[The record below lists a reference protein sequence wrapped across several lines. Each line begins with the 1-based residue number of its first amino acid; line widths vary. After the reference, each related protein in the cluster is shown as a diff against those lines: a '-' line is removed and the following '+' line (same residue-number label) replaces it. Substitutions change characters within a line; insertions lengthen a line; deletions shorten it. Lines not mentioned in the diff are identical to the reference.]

1 MIETNLIKTDSAS
14 VADSLASKKYE
25 LDLKIFEDLEV
36 DRKAT
41 QIKTEALQAKRNAL
55 SKDYGL
61 LKKEGKDDAAL
72 NQQITEVKSELD
84 SCSKTLTDLQSS
96 LQDFLLDIPNLPA
109 SSVPHG
115 SGEKDNI
122 KIRDFG
128 KPIVFGGK
136 DHLDITSL
144 INMDA
149 ANILAGSRFSVLTGK
164 VAKLQRA
171 LISFMLDKAE
181 DHGYKEHY
189 LPLVANTESLQATG
203 QLPKFADDL
212 FQLTDDYYLIPTAEV
227 PLTNLYRDQI
237 VSLDSLPLKLTA
249 HTSCFRSEAGSYGKD
264 TRGLIRQHQFEKV
277 EMVSVTHP
285 DQSMQE
291 HERMTNCA
299 KAILE
304 KLKLPYREVLLCS
317 GDTGFGAQRTHDLE
331 VWLPGQ
337 QAYREISSV
346 SVCGDFQ
353 ARRMN
358 ARYKPSNGGKPEFVH
373 TLNGS
378 GLAVGRCLIAILEN
392 GQQED
397 GSVIVP
403 SVLDKYLGG
412 KTIIDQQ
419 GNLC

>member
-1 MIETNLIKTDSAS
+1 MIDTNLIKTDSAS
-14 VADSLASKKYE
+14 VANSLASKKYE
-25 LDLKIFEDLEV
+25 LDLNIFEDLEV
-36 DRKAT
+36 NRKAT

-181 DHGYKEHY
+181 DHGYEEHY

-237 VSLDSLPLKLTA
+237 ISLDSLPLKLTA

-277 EMVSVTHP
+277 ELVQICHP
-285 DQSMQE
+285 DHSFEALESLTSNAEVILQE
-291 HERMTNCA
+291 LN
-299 KAILE
+299 
-304 KLKLPYREVLLCS
+304 LPYQVIELCT
-317 GDTGFGAQRTHDLE
+317 GDLGFSAAKTYDLE
-331 VWLPGQ
+331 VWIPSQ
-337 QAYREISSV
+337 ESFREISSC
-346 SVCGDFQ
+346 SNCTDFQ
-353 ARRMN
+353 ARR
-358 ARYKPSNGGKPEFVH
+358 AKIRFKQDGVTQFAH

-378 GLAVGRCLIAILEN
+378 ALAAGRTLIAIIEN
-392 GQQED
+392 CFDQKSLITIPEALQD
-397 GSVIVP
+397 YT
-403 SVLDKYLGG
+403 KF
-412 KTIIDQQ
+412 KTIEV
-419 GNLC
+419 

>member
-1 MIETNLIKTDSAS
+1 MIDTNLIKADSAL
-14 VADSLASKKYE
+14 VADSLSSKKYE

-36 DRKAT
+36 NRKAA
-41 QIKTEALQAKRNAL
+41 QIQTEALQAKRNAL

-61 LKKEGKDDAAL
+61 LKKEGKDDTTL
-72 NQQITEVKSELD
+72 NQQIAEVKSELD
-84 SCSKTLTDLQSS
+84 SCSKTLTDIQSS
-96 LQDFLLDIPNLPA
+96 LQAFLLDIPNLPA

-115 SGEKDNI
+115 AGEKDNI

-128 KPIVFGGK
+128 KPLVFGGK

-181 DHGYKEHY
+181 EHGYEEHY
-189 LPLVANTESLQATG
+189 LPLIANTESLQATG

-237 VSLDSLPLKLTA
+237 ISLDSLPIKLTA

-277 EMVSVTHP
+277 ELVHICHP
-285 DQSMQE
+285 DHSFEALESLTKNAETILQE
-291 HERMTNCA
+291 LN
-299 KAILE
+299 
-304 KLKLPYREVLLCS
+304 LPYQVIELCT
-317 GDTGFGAQRTHDLE
+317 GDLGFSAAKTYDLE
-331 VWLPGQ
+331 VWIPSQ
-337 QAYREISSV
+337 ESFREISSC
-346 SVCGDFQ
+346 SNCTDFQ
-353 ARRMN
+353 ARR
-358 ARYKPSNGGKPEFVH
+358 AKIRFKQDGTTQFAH

-378 GLAVGRCLIAILEN
+378 ALAAGRTLIAIIEN
-392 GQQED
+392 CYDQKSLITIPEALQD
-397 GSVIVP
+397 YT
-403 SVLDKYLGG
+403 KF
-412 KTIIDQQ
+412 KTIEV
-419 GNLC
+419 

>member
-1 MIETNLIKTDSAS
+1 MIDTNLIKADSAL
-14 VADSLASKKYE
+14 VADSLSSKKYK

-36 DRKAT
+36 NRKAA
-41 QIKTEALQAKRNAL
+41 QIQTEALQAKRNAL

-61 LKKEGKDDAAL
+61 LKKEGKDDATL
-72 NQQITEVKSELD
+72 NQQIAEVKSELD
-84 SCSKTLTDLQSS
+84 SCSKTLTDIQSS
-96 LQDFLLDIPNLPA
+96 LQAFLLDIPNLPA

-115 SGEKDNI
+115 AGEKDNI

-128 KPIVFGGK
+128 KPLVFGGK

-181 DHGYKEHY
+181 EHGYEEHY
-189 LPLVANTESLQATG
+189 LPLIANTESLQATG

-237 VSLDSLPLKLTA
+237 ISLDSLPIKLTA

-277 EMVSVTHP
+277 ELVQICHP
-285 DQSMQE
+285 DDSFEALESLTKNAETILQE
-291 HERMTNCA
+291 LN
-299 KAILE
+299 
-304 KLKLPYREVLLCS
+304 LPYQLTELCT
-317 GDTGFGAQRTHDLE
+317 GDLGFSAAKTYDLE
-331 VWLPGQ
+331 VWIPSQ
-337 QAYREISSV
+337 ESFREISSC
-346 SVCGDFQ
+346 SNCTDFQ
-353 ARRMN
+353 ARR
-358 ARYKPSNGGKPEFVH
+358 AKIRFKQDGTTQFAH

-378 GLAVGRCLIAILEN
+378 ALAAGRTLIAIIEN
-392 GQQED
+392 CYDQKSLITIPEALQD
-397 GSVIVP
+397 YT
-403 SVLDKYLGG
+403 KF
-412 KTIIDQQ
+412 KTIEV
-419 GNLC
+419 

>member
-1 MIETNLIKTDSAS
+1 MIDTNLIKADSVS
-14 VADSLASKKYE
+14 VADSLKSKKYE

-36 DRKAT
+36 NRKAA
-41 QIKTEALQAKRNAL
+41 QIQTEALQAKRNAL

-61 LKKEGKDDAAL
+61 LKKEGKDDATL
-72 NQQITEVKSELD
+72 NQQIAEVKSELD
-84 SCSKTLTDLQSS
+84 SCSKNLTDIQFS
-96 LQDFLLDIPNLPA
+96 LQAFLLDIPNLPL

-115 SGEKDNI
+115 TGEKDNV

-128 KPIVFGGK
+128 KPLVSGGK

-144 INMDA
+144 INIDA

-181 DHGYKEHY
+181 EHGYEEHY
-189 LPLVANTESLQATG
+189 LPLIANTESLQATG

-277 EMVSVTHP
+277 ELVQICHP
-285 DQSMQE
+285 DHSFEALESLTKNAETILQE
-291 HERMTNCA
+291 LN
-299 KAILE
+299 
-304 KLKLPYREVLLCS
+304 LPYQLIELCT
-317 GDTGFGAQRTHDLE
+317 GDLGFSAAKTYDLE
-331 VWLPGQ
+331 VWIPSQ
-337 QAYREISSV
+337 ESFREISSC
-346 SVCGDFQ
+346 SNCTDFQ
-353 ARRMN
+353 ARR
-358 ARYKPSNGGKPEFVH
+358 AKIRFKQDGITQFAH

-378 GLAVGRCLIAILEN
+378 ALAAGRTLIAIIEN
-392 GQQED
+392 CFDQKSLITIPEALQD
-397 GSVIVP
+397 YT
-403 SVLDKYLGG
+403 KY
-412 KTIIDQQ
+412 KTIEV
-419 GNLC
+419 

>member
-1 MIETNLIKTDSAS
+1 MIDTNLIKADSAS
-14 VADSLASKKYE
+14 VADSLSSKKYE

-36 DRKAT
+36 KRKAA
-41 QIKTEALQAKRNAL
+41 QIQTEALQAKRNAL

-61 LKKEGKDDAAL
+61 LKKEGKDDTTL
-72 NQQITEVKSELD
+72 NQQIAEVKSELD
-84 SCSKTLTDLQSS
+84 SCSKTLTDIQSS
-96 LQDFLLDIPNLPA
+96 LQAFLLDIPNLPA

-115 SGEKDNI
+115 AGEKDNI

-128 KPIVFGGK
+128 KPLVFGGK

-181 DHGYKEHY
+181 EHGYEEHY
-189 LPLVANTESLQATG
+189 LPLIANTESLQATG

-237 VSLDSLPLKLTA
+237 ISLDSLPIKLTA

-277 EMVSVTHP
+277 ELVQICHP
-285 DQSMQE
+285 DHSFEALESLTKNAETILQE
-291 HERMTNCA
+291 LN
-299 KAILE
+299 
-304 KLKLPYREVLLCS
+304 LPYQVIELCT
-317 GDTGFGAQRTHDLE
+317 GDLGFSAAKTYDLE
-331 VWLPGQ
+331 VWIPSQ
-337 QAYREISSV
+337 ESFREISSC
-346 SVCGDFQ
+346 SNCTDFQ
-353 ARRMN
+353 ARR
-358 ARYKPSNGGKPEFVH
+358 AKIRFKQDGTTQFAH

-378 GLAVGRCLIAILEN
+378 ALAAGRTLIAIIEN
-392 GQQED
+392 CYDQKSLITIPEALQD
-397 GSVIVP
+397 YT
-403 SVLDKYLGG
+403 KF
-412 KTIIDQQ
+412 KTIEV
-419 GNLC
+419 

>member
-109 SSVPHG
+109 SSVPYG
-115 SGEKDNI
+115 AGEKDNI

-149 ANILAGSRFSVLTGK
+149 ANILAGSRFSVLIGK

-181 DHGYKEHY
+181 DHGYEEHY

-277 EMVSVTHP
+277 ELVQICHP
-285 DQSMQE
+285 DHSFEALESLTSNAEVILQE
-291 HERMTNCA
+291 LN
-299 KAILE
+299 
-304 KLKLPYREVLLCS
+304 LPYQVIELCT
-317 GDTGFGAQRTHDLE
+317 GDLGFSAAKTYDLE
-331 VWLPGQ
+331 VWIPSQ
-337 QAYREISSV
+337 ESFREISSC
-346 SVCGDFQ
+346 SNCTDFQ
-353 ARRMN
+353 ARR
-358 ARYKPSNGGKPEFVH
+358 AKIRFKQDGVTQFAH

-378 GLAVGRCLIAILEN
+378 ALAAGRTLIAIIEN
-392 GQQED
+392 CYDQKSLITIPEALQD
-397 GSVIVP
+397 YT
-403 SVLDKYLGG
+403 KF
-412 KTIIDQQ
+412 KTIEV
-419 GNLC
+419 

>member
-25 LDLKIFEDLEV
+25 LDLNIFEDLEV
-36 DRKAT
+36 NRKAT

-277 EMVSVTHP
+277 ELVQICHP
-285 DQSMQE
+285 DHSFEALESLTSNAEVILQE
-291 HERMTNCA
+291 LN
-299 KAILE
+299 
-304 KLKLPYREVLLCS
+304 LPYQVIELCT
-317 GDTGFGAQRTHDLE
+317 GDLGFSAAKTYDLE
-331 VWLPGQ
+331 VWIPSQ
-337 QAYREISSV
+337 ESFREISSC
-346 SVCGDFQ
+346 SNCTDFQ
-353 ARRMN
+353 ARR
-358 ARYKPSNGGKPEFVH
+358 AKIRFKQDGVTQFAH

-378 GLAVGRCLIAILEN
+378 ALAAGRTLIAIIEN
-392 GQQED
+392 CYDQKSLITIPEALQD
-397 GSVIVP
+397 YT
-403 SVLDKYLGG
+403 KF
-412 KTIIDQQ
+412 KTIEV
-419 GNLC
+419 